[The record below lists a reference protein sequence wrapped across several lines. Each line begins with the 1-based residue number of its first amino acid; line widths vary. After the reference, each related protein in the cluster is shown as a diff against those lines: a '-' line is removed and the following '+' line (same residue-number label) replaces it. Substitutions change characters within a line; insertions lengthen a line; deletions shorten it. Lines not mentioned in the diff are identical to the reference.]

1 MNDMSPAIVPKSD
14 QISADDLL
22 SGPRTFKILGV
33 SIKPGTEQPVEIA
46 IEGERPWRPCK
57 GMSRILVAA
66 WGPDASKYTGRSVTL
81 YRDPTIKWGGM
92 EVGGIRISHMSNI
105 DSTMTTALTMT
116 KGSKKPFTVK
126 PLATQAAA
134 PATTTAAATPPAEPP
149 ALTGETSDFADTL
162 ENDID
167 TAIDAR
173 ALAELF
179 NATIKGEPWGALRA
193 ADPARA
199 KMLKDKATAKI
210 AELKAV

>member
-1 MNDMSPAIVPKSD
+1 MTTDMSPAIVPKSD

-81 YRDPTIKWGGM
+81 FRDPTIKWGGL
-92 EVGGIRISHMSNI
+92 EVGGIRISHMSDI
-105 DSTMTTALTMT
+105 DGSMTTALTMT
-116 KGSKKPFTVK
+116 KGSKKAFTVK
-126 PLATQAAA
+126 PLATPAATK
-134 PATTTAAATPPAEPP
+134 PATPPPADSP
-149 ALTGETSDFADTL
+149 ALTGETSDFADML

-167 TAIDAR
+167 TAIDAK
-173 ALAELF
+173 AIAELF
-179 NATIKGEPWGALRA
+179 NETIKGEPWGALRA

-199 KMLKDKATAKI
+199 KMLKDKATEKI
-210 AELKAV
+210 AALKE